1 MQRLI
6 TQFDSPA
13 RHAGSFIG
21 LFILG
26 MAFWFILFAITGWY
40 TFNNLYDSGLWY
52 QHASAG
58 ALLGLLVGIVF
69 VSGFSFLPISD
80 GVFMW
85 SIIIVPAS
93 HAIAKQIKVDPVL
106 YIQVMCALMIVGGL
120 IGFLVFC
127 TKKLRALM
135 KKDDSEKE

>member
-13 RHAGSFIG
+13 RHVGSFIG

-26 MAFWFILFAITGWY
+26 MAFWFVLFAITGWY
-40 TFNNLYDSGLWY
+40 TFNNLFDSELWY
-52 QHASAG
+52 QHASVG

-69 VSGFSFLPISD
+69 VSGFSFLPVSD

-85 SIIIVPAS
+85 SIIFVPAS
-93 HAIAKQIKVDPVL
+93 HAIAKVINVDPVL
-106 YIQVMCALMIVGGL
+106 YIQVMCTLMTIGGL
-120 IGFLVFC
+120 IGFLVFG

-135 KKDDSEKE
+135 KKDDPEQE